1 MSVQSVVAYFGRSS
15 SGFVNGTLLP
25 RSGNVQD
32 LSFFLTETSEQR
44 KGRLPTVV
52 TFFLFL
58 SKRFVS
64 S

>member
-15 SGFVNGTLLP
+15 FGFVNGTLLP
-25 RSGNVQD
+25 RSRNVQD

-52 TFFLFL
+52 TFF
-58 SKRFVS
+58 
-64 S
+64 